1 MAREILSSFARR
13 RIRTSTARS
22 VEQTRE
28 AKRRSFARPRITR
41 LAVVSL
47 AGRLALTLMT
57 LWGAWEL
64 MILSEP
70 LGMIRWALLV
80 PTLLVVRLILFT
92 EFLDLEAA
100 EAERAVLNAVFVVDQ
115 LGGRAKTVQLYAR
128 EYVRIY
134 GRKPEG
140 AHALRDIYSKE
151 PFTVVYGTPHRS
163 SSL

>member
-1 MAREILSSFARR
+1 MARETLSSFARR
-13 RIRTSTARS
+13 KIRTSTASTIERS
-22 VEQTRE
+22 QE
-28 AKRRSFARPRITR
+28 AKRRFFVLPRITR

-47 AGRLALTLMT
+47 VGRLALTLMT

-64 MILSEP
+64 MIFSEP

-100 EAERAVLNAVFVVDQ
+100 EAERAVLNAVFAVDQ
-115 LGGRAKTVQLYAR
+115 LGGRAKTVQFYAR

-140 AHALRDIYSKE
+140 QHLLHDIYTRE
-151 PFTVVYGTPHRS
+151 PFTVVYRRIG
-163 SSL
+163 

>member
-100 EAERAVLNAVFVVDQ
+100 EAERAVLNAVFAVDQ
-115 LGGRAKTVQLYAR
+115 LGGRAKTVQFYAR

-140 AHALRDIYSKE
+140 QHLLHDIYTRE
-151 PFTVVYGTPHRS
+151 PFTVVYRRIG
-163 SSL
+163 

>member
-1 MAREILSSFARR
+1 MARETLSSFARR
-13 RIRTSTARS
+13 RIRTSTASTVERS
-22 VEQTRE
+22 QE
-28 AKRRSFARPRITR
+28 AKRHSLARLRITR

-64 MILSEP
+64 MIFSEP

-80 PTLLVVRLILFT
+80 PTILVVRLILFT

-100 EAERAVLNAVFVVDQ
+100 EAERAVLNAVFAVDQ
-115 LGGRAKTVQLYAR
+115 LGGRAKTVQFYAR

-140 AHALRDIYSKE
+140 QHVLHDIYTRE
-151 PFTVVYGTPHRS
+151 PFTVVYRRIG
-163 SSL
+163 

>member
-1 MAREILSSFARR
+1 M
-13 RIRTSTARS
+13 
-22 VEQTRE
+22 
-28 AKRRSFARPRITR
+28 
-41 LAVVSL
+41 
-47 AGRLALTLMT
+47 TLLT

-80 PTLLVVRLILFT
+80 PTILVVRLILFT

-100 EAERAVLNAVFVVDQ
+100 EAERAVLNAVFAVDQ

-140 AHALRDIYSKE
+140 QHLLHDIYTRE
-151 PFTVVYGTPHRS
+151 PFTVVYRRIG
-163 SSL
+163 